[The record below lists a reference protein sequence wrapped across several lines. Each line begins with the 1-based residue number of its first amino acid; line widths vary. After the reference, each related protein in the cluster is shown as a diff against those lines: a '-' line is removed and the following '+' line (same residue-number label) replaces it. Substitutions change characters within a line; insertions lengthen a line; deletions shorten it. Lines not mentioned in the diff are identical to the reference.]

1 MALDKLPILF
11 NLTASL
17 TAAQEPTSDSFW
29 TSTFATDT
37 NGHTYFVITHMIGSR
52 TVITRSAFL
61 DLETHVYS
69 QIQNISHNVTTYNP
83 TTGFLDA
90 HPTGF
95 YIAAL
100 NDGEKLSG
108 LHVES
113 NVPGVHINF
122 TLDINTP
129 ALINAGSGAFTLV
142 NVYTY
147 EWALPAAK
155 TSGTMTIN
163 GTTVTLDPAKSISWF
178 DRQWGPSLQPV
189 NTATTP
195 TSGSWHWIQLHIK
208 GSPLDVPLSGWVV
221 NYKDRPPV
229 QFATI
234 REAPGIQRYLPVAS
248 LVPGGRTWTSPYTNI
263 TYDLNYTLTL
273 QDGSVFHLE
282 VVADDQE
289 MHSTNGASP
298 VYEGYLDFH
307 GIYKGARISGYG
319 LVEIVTGFTVS

>member
-1 MALDKLPILF
+1 MSAWKLVMALVPYMALAATSLYRPENISFDSNLDKLPTLF

-113 NVPGVHINF
+113 NVP
-122 TLDINTP
+122 
-129 ALINAGSGAFTLV
+129 
-142 NVYTY
+142 
-147 EWALPAAK
+147 
-155 TSGTMTIN
+155 
-163 GTTVTLDPAKSISWF
+163 VTLDPAKSISWF

-195 TSGSWHWIQLHIK
+195 TSGSWHWIQLHIQ

-221 NYKDRPPV
+221 DYKDRPPV